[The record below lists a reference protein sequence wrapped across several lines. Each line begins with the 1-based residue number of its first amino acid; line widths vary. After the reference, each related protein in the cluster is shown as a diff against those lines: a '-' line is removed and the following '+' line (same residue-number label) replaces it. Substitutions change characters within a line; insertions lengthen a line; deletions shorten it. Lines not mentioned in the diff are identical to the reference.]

1 MQTHYIW
8 GAPESSAYPHGQNV
22 ELVYEHNR
30 VAGFQAVARDISER
44 IRAQD
49 DLKRARD
56 ELEMRVRD
64 RTAELAT
71 ANDAL
76 KRSLQ
81 EKEVLLKEIH
91 HRVKNNLQIISS
103 LLYLQSNHVADSRDV
118 MAFKESQHRVASMA
132 LIHEKLYLSSDLASL
147 DFTQYIE
154 KLSLDLLRSYQ
165 VSQRQV
171 TLEVDVVEVP
181 LELDVAIP
189 CGLIINEL
197 VSNSLKYAFPNGK
210 QGTISVRLKYRGD
223 DGAPIVTAGE
233 EKERVR
239 LELLVSDDGIGIPED
254 FDTESSDT
262 LGLVL
267 VRTLVQ
273 QLDGDMI
280 LERNEGTTFR
290 IQFSPEG

>member
-1 MQTHYIW
+1 M
-8 GAPESSAYPHGQNV
+8 